1 MKIINEKKVFLK
13 PSEQLYLYEY
23 MYQFDLFK
31 KLIESKRLP
40 KCMLFSG
47 SKGIGK
53 ATFTYHLINYFLS
66 INEKYKYSIENKQ
79 IDPNNP
85 SFGLIN
91 SNVHPN
97 FYNLDSD
104 NYENEIKIDQVR
116 NLLKFLKNTTY
127 NNNLKLVLID
137 NIENLNKNSSNALLK
152 CLEEKNDNTYFFL
165 IHDDSKKILRTIK
178 SRSIEFRF
186 YLNNKEK
193 YNIFIKLA
201 KQYFDNNDYEE
212 IFNNFYF
219 ESPGNLIKY
228 MLSFDF
234 NKFDFSLNST
244 DAIFSLIE
252 KYLKE
257 DNLEILK
264 LLTIFVDKFY
274 NQLYLSKSNKINIL
288 NYNRSKILKL
298 INETKLY
305 NLDKKN
311 TFVGISEIIQT
322 DAR

>member
-1 MKIINEKKVFLK
+1 MKIIKEKNVFLK

-23 MYQFDLFK
+23 RYQFDLFK

-137 NIENLNKNSSNALLK
+137 NTTTLPAATFVAGDAISVYN
-152 CLEEKNDNTYFFL
+152 NTG
-165 IHDDSKKILRTIK
+165 
-178 SRSIEFRF
+178 
-186 YLNNKEK
+186 
-193 YNIFIKLA
+193 
-201 KQYFDNNDYEE
+201 
-212 IFNNFYF
+212 
-219 ESPGNLIKY
+219 GNLTLTCSAPTAVYLGSDGSTKT
-228 MLSFDF
+228 
-234 NKFDFSLNST
+234 SLT
-244 DAIFSLIE
+244 LATHCIC
-252 KYLKE
+252 
-257 DNLEILK
+257 
-264 LLTIFVDKFY
+264 
-274 NQLYLSKSNKINIL
+274 
-288 NYNRSKILKL
+288 
-298 INETKLY
+298 
-305 NLDKKN
+305 
-311 TFVGISEIIQT
+311 TFVCVNSASNGTFVATGGGLS
-322 DAR
+322 